1 MMEARVEELFSSLG
15 VQFEKST
22 NPLVI
27 AEIRC
32 HGKIIHLPD
41 VMNGMGAKKGQYIW
55 SSRSSWMDFSRSEL
69 EAWLVDAPD
78 GDHIIVIES
87 QTEIDLPHQSPAG
100 VKVDLWGRDKLA
112 LLIGYSILDGPNAQ
126 APFEKETLVENNFKS
141 QKIDETMYSKI
152 KNGELRCIIS
162 DINPNESLESLGI
175 SQVPCQPILLELCFW
190 LIKGNLIGPDNS
202 IEEREWVVLE
212 DNFSEQITLESDL
225 SNISQI
231 PTLPILYISSKN
243 SDKKIINNI
252 NRLCDERRHESISTS
267 ELNSGKLLRWWRVD
281 KNAIECTSCKVL
293 VPSWAFISPIDGK
306 KIINGLNGSVLDFKG
321 ELKGID

>member
-1 MMEARVEELFSSLG
+1 MEARVEELFSSLG

>member
-1 MMEARVEELFSSLG
+1 MEARVEELFSSLG
-15 VQFEKST
+15 VQFEEST

-126 APFEKETLVENNFKS
+126 APFEKETLVENNLKS

-152 KNGELRCIIS
+152 KNGELRCIKS
-162 DINPNESLESLGI
+162 DINPNDSLESLGI

-231 PTLPILYISSKN
+231 PTIPILYISSKN

-252 NRLCDERRHESISTS
+252 NRSCDERRHESISTS

-281 KNAIECTSCKVL
+281 KNTIECTPHKVL
-293 VPSWAFISPIDGK
+293 VPSWALISPIDGK

-321 ELKGID
+321 ELTWIA

>member
-1 MMEARVEELFSSLG
+1 MEARVEELFSSLG

-152 KNGELRCIIS
+152 KNGELICIIS